1 MIAMNE
7 KKALALLAA
16 VVALG
21 VLGTVSAQALHNHN
35 RKGGFVIPCSLAGV
49 NPAFHPDIFSDPF
62 LARAEYGFIRSRDG
76 TWQVERNCARGP
88 YHN

>member
-16 VVALG
+16 VVALS
-21 VLGTVSAQALHNHN
+21 VLGTVSAQALHHSN
-35 RKGGFVIPCSLAGV
+35 RKGGFVIPCSLVGV
-49 NPAFHPDIFSDPF
+49 NPVFHPEVFSDPF
-62 LARAEYGFIRSRDG
+62 LAREEYGFVRSRDG
-76 TWQVERNCARGP
+76 TWQVERNCARGQ